1 MHVDASSCRAWL
13 VETRSCQAF
22 AIIEE
27 SGAQNSED
35 HTRCLSKLA
44 PIWTAVW
51 RKFQLKPKLLIAIW
65 CFATLVVRHKSAVDT
80 YLEEKQR
87 KAAKQEAKA
96 EANSNV
102 LVLIL
107 TTQKLI
113 TRLTHAHTHTHTHLI
128 LNRKFVKGQW
138 FWQLETDPFLS
149 GKDGGEV
156 GSKAGRSTGGKNG
169 STGRVEG
176 GVMQMGWWAKFQ
188 LIVQSPLWVSR
199 HDMLWAKMY
208 SFICN
213 VVSKDVHW
221 FKHLIAS
228 KLSCYIT
235 CYIHNIGLIEMLVF
249 IFEHYSRY
257 IYPLNRQMGKKPSWR
272 SQWSC
277 LPWFMGL
284 MGVGLG

>member
-1 MHVDASSCRAWL
+1 MRSGLCLKAWTDLDSSLKEIPTQAQTYHCYMMLRYPC
-13 VETRSCQAF
+13 CQAQVSCWHLF
-22 AIIEE
+22 GRE
-27 SGAQNSED
+27 
-35 HTRCLSKLA
+35 
-44 PIWTAVW
+44 
-51 RKFQLKPKLLIAIW
+51 
-65 CFATLVVRHKSAVDT
+65 
-80 YLEEKQR
+80 
-87 KAAKQEAKA
+87 AAKSCETGGKSRGQF
-96 EANSNV
+96 
-102 LVLIL
+102 
-107 TTQKLI
+107 QC
-113 TRLTHAHTHTHTHLI
+113 TRTHFDHPKTHYTLDAHTHTHTLSHTHTHLI

-138 FWQLETDPFLS
+138 FWQLEADPFLS

-228 KLSCYIT
+228 KLSCCIT

-257 IYPLNRQMGKKPSWR
+257 VSPLNRQMGKKPSWR

-277 LPWFMGL
+277 LPWFMG
-284 MGVGLG
+284 VGLG